1 MPYTHIIIYVYRHI
15 YASKAKTQV
24 IENFTV
30 ASIMEKTSK
39 KLFIFNLCIIFGIL
53 VTRRCNATTY
63 FVGDT
68 SGWDISSD
76 LESWPLGKRF
86 SVGDVLMFQ
95 YSSTHSVYE
104 VAKDNFQSCNTTDPI
119 RTFINGNTTIALS
132 KPGDRFF
139 VCGNRLHCFAGMR
152 LQVNV
157 EGNGPSPAPVGAPQ
171 AAPAGILQPSS
182 KTNNPATGVAS
193 SAPHI
198 GGRGL
203 RGSMNYFVYLIV
215 FTFPL
220 ILYFINN

>member
-1 MPYTHIIIYVYRHI
+1 
-15 YASKAKTQV
+15 
-24 IENFTV
+24 
-30 ASIMEKTSK
+30 MEKTSK

-76 LESWPLGKRF
+76 LDSWPLGKRF

>member
-86 SVGDVLMFQ
+86 SVGDVLSKYYNTCIHWLLKYIGISQ
-95 YSSTHSVYE
+95 YFT
-104 VAKDNFQSCNTTDPI
+104 
-119 RTFINGNTTIALS
+119 LS
-132 KPGDRFF
+132 KTKNIKIDI
-139 VCGNRLHCFAGMR
+139 V
-152 LQVNV
+152 V
-157 EGNGPSPAPVGAPQ
+157 SWW
-171 AAPAGILQPSS
+171 
-182 KTNNPATGVAS
+182 K
-193 SAPHI
+193 
-198 GGRGL
+198 
-203 RGSMNYFVYLIV
+203 YFMKLWLVINLIFSV
-215 FTFPL
+215 FL
-220 ILYFINN
+220 

>member
-1 MPYTHIIIYVYRHI
+1 VYRHI

-30 ASIMEKTSK
+30 GSIMEKTSK

-119 RTFINGNTTIALS
+119 RTFTNGNTTIALS

-157 EGNGPSPAPVGAPQ
+157 EGNGPSPAPVGAPRD
-171 AAPAGILQPSS
+171 APTGILQPSS
-182 KTNNPATGVAS
+182 KKNNPATGVAS